1 MSDGK
6 LYRNRG
12 GKHIAEDGTVVRNGD
27 TFHPTER
34 ELEAFGD
41 KFEKV
46 DEAGGEGDEREDGE
60 VGESDADGDTY
71 TADELGEKEH
81 NELRSI
87 ASECDDV
94 DGRAGIDELV
104 EALAGRERVDI
115 EG

>member
-1 MSDGK
+1 MSDGE

-27 TFHPTER
+27 TFTPTER

-41 KFEKV
+41 KFEEV
-46 DEAGGEGDEREDGE
+46 DEADGDDDEPEDE
-60 VGESDADGDTY
+60 AGESDAGGTY
-71 TADELGEKEH
+71 TADELAEKEH

-87 ASECDDV
+87 ASEYDDV
-94 DGRAGIDELV
+94 DGRAGTDALV

-115 EG
+115 EE